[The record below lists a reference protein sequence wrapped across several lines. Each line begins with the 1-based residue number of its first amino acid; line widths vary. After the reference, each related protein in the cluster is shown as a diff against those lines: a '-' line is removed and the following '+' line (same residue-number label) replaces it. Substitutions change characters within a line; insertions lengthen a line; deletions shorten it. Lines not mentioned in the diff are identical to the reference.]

1 MSVENELTS
10 FGKFIHGIIPDEL
23 RVNPY
28 NSEIQ
33 PHPSLERSSFSLREY
48 LRNNSSQS
56 IGGEV
61 VDEGEEGE
69 EGIAE
74 VVEEEVEEQER
85 QSIPLPIEEQHNSV
99 QDSVIEE
106 VEDDEQGN
114 IVEVVSNPISG
125 FGSFMY
131 DIYQSAAYAPLPR
144 RDSQSRV
151 QYVYDYYRRMINL
164 IQSAQKPV
172 PASEE
177 ALSSLLIVICYSYD
191 ILFCRTSLFQ

>member
-1 MSVENELTS
+1 MSVENESTS
-10 FGKFIHGIIPDEL
+10 FGKLIHGIIPDDL

-28 NSEIQ
+28 ISEIQ

-48 LRNNSSQS
+48 LKNSSSQS

-61 VDEGEEGE
+61 VDEVEERE
-69 EGIAE
+69 EGIAD
-74 VVEEEVEEQER
+74 VEKEEAEEQECR
-85 QSIPLPIEEQHNSV
+85 PLPLQTEEQQNSV

-106 VEDDEQGN
+106 VEDDDQGN
-114 IVEVVSNPISG
+114 IIEVVSSPISG

-172 PASEE
+172 PASKE
-177 ALSSLLIVICYSYD
+177 ALSSLLIVIY
-191 ILFCRTSLFQ
+191 